1 MEMLGIRKIISEN
14 KNQEDM
20 GPTVYL
26 MQ

>member
-20 GPTVYL
+20 GPPVYL